1 MSINLLDLFN
11 TQVTGQ
17 LANQASNFLGESESG
32 IQSALGG
39 LVPTI
44 LSSLIHKT
52 SETDGINSIMEMINK
67 LDLGALSNLHNLF
80 DGGKS
85 TVNGLMNNGNGIVES
100 LLGNKSSSVNEL
112 IAKLSGLKTDSS
124 SSLLKMAAPLLMGL
138 IGNQVSGKSGDFL
151 SDLLLEQKEYVTQA
165 LPAGMGSLLGYTNLF
180 VNSSSSVNTTLI
192 STVDTKMET
201 QTTTPS
207 APESNSLLKWF
218 LPILV
223 GAGLIFFITKDGC
236 NKTVEETITSTEDY
250 ADDAA
255 ESIEDVVVNTTEG
268 LSESLKSAFDQV
280 DESAKTFFEGLSI
293 EVGSAADQIKTYI
306 LEDFTGNPRFTIKN
320 VNFASGSAQLSPEGQ
335 TEVDNL
341 AALMKAYPAIKI
353 DIYGHTDN
361 AGDADSNLK
370 LSEARAIAIMMR
382 LVGKGNIDQS
392 RLTAKGLGQT
402 EPIADNNTEEGR
414 AQNRRIELKVR
425 K

>member
-17 LANQASNFLGESESG
+17 LASQASNFLGESENE

-52 SETDGINSIMEMINK
+52 SETGGINSIMEMINK

-100 LLGNKSSSVNEL
+100 LLGNKSSGVSEL
-112 IAKLSGLKTDSS
+112 IAKLSGLKNDSS

-138 IGNQVSGKSGDFL
+138 IGNQVSGKSGDYL
-151 SDLLLEQKEYVTQA
+151 SDLLMEQKDYVTQA
-165 LPAGMGSLLGYTNLF
+165 LPAGIGSLLGYTNLF
-180 VNSSSSVNTTLI
+180 VDSSNSVNTTLK
-192 STVDTKMET
+192 SAVDQKMET
-201 QTTTPS
+201 QPS
-207 APESNSLLKWF
+207 ARESNSLLKWF

-223 GAGLIFFITKDGC
+223 GAGLIFYITKDGC

-255 ESIEDVVVNTTEG
+255 ESIKDVVVNTTEG
-268 LSESLKSAFDQV
+268 LDENLKSAFAQV